1 MSKKNLPIEYVS
13 EEKPCIHCSKPD
25 WCYRLGDELSAC
37 KRNEPPAEGW
47 RKTKKK
53 DDEGTPYYAKI
64 IIDQSWVYTN
74 TDGQPLARVCRRNQ
88 DGKKRVWREYP
99 DGDKW
104 DIDAPSP
111 RREEIAVYNYQ
122 KLTQG
127 IDEGET
133 IWIPEGEKCADYL
146 SSLGLT
152 ATTNLGGSGKWRESD
167 TKCLA
172 GVKSVVLCPD
182 RDSPGVKHMV
192 KVEASIRSAYPE
204 CEIKWML
211 AEPNSPLWQALP
223 ESKGFDVANWQPT
236 LSQLEQSIED
246 QPEFPDLE
254 DTQPEEGEPQKLYTQ
269 IAFEELYTDKPWI
282 SLSGKLHFW
291 NGTHYEFSP
300 EPVERKR
307 ISDWCNSYVT
317 EGKQR
322 KYAYAKPECVQSIW
336 KWTRGRLEVDPTLV
350 NPPGMNLKNGR
361 LVVNW
366 ENSTPDFELLPHDPD
381 VYYTYVSKAQ
391 YEPDADPTDCNR
403 LLEVLD
409 EPQQEV
415 FLRTIAASLD
425 LATVR
430 RFRGREVRAI
440 LCKGEGNNGKDA
452 LRECVKRLYGNQGVS
467 ACSLTDFRQYDS
479 GRKFPLAKL
488 ANSKVNWSSESC
500 DAIALDKIQSLKKA
514 VTGDPLDVEDK
525 GKDEYSTEP
534 ASVFFFNIN
543 TSPRLEAAMEAIRS
557 RYAILSFDKVFKA
570 KPDPAKGELQADPR
584 FKHDPDFIN
593 EHILPALLNKVLDS
607 LKALM
612 AEGINYESTE
622 QTLADVQRQSNHLL
636 AFCQDVGLNF
646 VPNAVISVK
655 ELWENLR
662 NWYLE
667 NGTLEILE
675 KDNGKSKDVFHDQP
689 ARGDKTI
696 KAVNQVVARF
706 LSLFPKAKRGRSA
719 DGVFIR
725 GLKFGENHEE
735 PMEKP
740 EQLRENIEE
749 PFPSTPLN
757 TSQLPS
763 AQVNSPQKSPLDTN
777 NRLPAEIREQG
788 TGNGG
793 ENPRRRKTQ
802 GNAHQER
809 EQAQESRKKAS
820 EEPLDTN
827 NVDGEKPE
835 QLGEKI
841 EEPLFSQ
848 ESPLNTN
855 NIYVE
860 EVIVNAEPKLELET
874 ESDTETEIK
883 PEVETEIESDTAQ
896 KNSADYNFPGETTL
910 ETTFSFSFAAPPGK
924 RAIDYQT
931 LWEGLKKNI
940 KSIKRVIPQYPMRP
954 EHEDGT
960 ADLREVKSYVVR
972 TYAYI
977 RETPGYEEH
986 IEKVRNS
993 SHVNW
998 LDSLWEVVY
1007 VGDELPYPM
1016 VEITNGEV
1024 TEKIFVGY
1032 VTPEKLRE

>member
-1 MSKKNLPIEYVS
+1 MNKKNLPFEYVS
-13 EEKPCIHCSKPD
+13 EEKPCIHCGKPD

-37 KRNEPPAEGW
+37 KRNEPPAQGW

-53 DDEGTPYYAKI
+53 DDEGTWYYAKVV
-64 IIDQSWVYTN
+64 IDQSWVYTN
-74 TDGQPLARVCRRNQ
+74 TDGNPLARVCRRSK
-88 DGKKRVWREYP
+88 DEEKVVWREYP
-99 DGDKW
+99 DGDNW
-104 DIDAPSP
+104 DIDAPKP
-111 RREEIAVYNYQ
+111 KREHIAIYNYQ
-122 KLTQG
+122 SVQDG
-127 IDEGET
+127 IGKGET
-133 IWIPEGEKCADYL
+133 IWIAEGEKCADYL
-146 SSLGLT
+146 TSQGLT
-152 ATTNLGGSGKWRESD
+152 ATTNFGGGGKWRESD
-167 TKCLA
+167 TKCLT
-172 GVKSVVLCPD
+172 GIKSVVLCPD
-182 RDSPGVKHMV
+182 RDIPGIKHMV
-192 KVEASIRSAYPE
+192 KVEKSILKSYPD
-204 CEIKWML
+204 CEIKWL
-211 AEPNSPLWQALP
+211 LSEPDSPQWRNLP
-223 ESKGFDVANWQPT
+223 KSKGFDVADWQPD
-236 LSQLEQSIED
+236 LEMLEQSLQD
-246 QPEFPDLE
+246 KPEFLDLE

-269 IAFEELYTDKPWI
+269 IAFEELYTDRPWI
-282 SLSGKLHFW
+282 SLGGKLYFW
-291 NGTHYEFSP
+291 NGTHYELSP

-307 ISDWCNSYVT
+307 ISNWCNSYVT
-317 EGKQR
+317 EGKKR

-361 LVVNW
+361 LVITW

-381 VYYTYVSKAQ
+381 VYYTYVSKAR
-391 YEPDADPTDCNR
+391 YEPNADPTDCNR

-425 LATVR
+425 LTTVR

-440 LCKGEGNNGKDA
+440 LCKGEGSNGKDA
-452 LRECVKRLYGNQGVS
+452 LRECVKGLYGNQGVS

-593 EHILPALLNKVLDS
+593 EHILPALLNKVMES

-636 AFCQDVGLNF
+636 AFCQDVGLSF
-646 VPNAVISVK
+646 IPNAVISVK
-655 ELWENLR
+655 ELWEHLR

-675 KDNGKSKDVFHDQP
+675 KDNGKSKDIFHDQP

-719 DGVFIR
+719 EGVFIR
-725 GLKFGENHEE
+725 GLQFGKNHQEREQVQESRKKASEE
-735 PMEKP
+735 PLETNNVDGEKP
-740 EQLRENIEE
+740 EQLKENIEE
-749 PFPSTPLN
+749 PFPSTPLD

-763 AQVNSPQKSPLDTN
+763 AQVNSPQKSPLETN
-777 NRLPAEIREQG
+777 NVDGEKPEQLK
-788 TGNGG
+788 
-793 ENPRRRKTQ
+793 ENI
-802 GNAHQER
+802 E
-809 EQAQESRKKAS
+809 ESLFS
-820 EEPLDTN
+820 QEEPLDTN

-835 QLGEKI
+835 QLREKI
-841 EEPLFSQ
+841 EEPLFNQ
-848 ESPLNTN
+848 ESPLDTN

-860 EVIVNAEPKLELET
+860 EVLVDAELKLNLEI
-874 ESDTETEIK
+874 ETN
-883 PEVETEIESDTAQ
+883 PEVETEIEPDTAQ
-896 KNSADYNFPGETTL
+896 ENSADCIFPGATTL
-910 ETTFSFSFAAPPGK
+910 DTTIIMPPTPPGK
-924 RAIDYQT
+924 RAIDYPT
-931 LWEGLKKNI
+931 LWEDLKKSI
-940 KSIKRVIPQYPMRP
+940 KSIKGVIPQYPMDQGY
-954 EHEDGT
+954 EDGT
-960 ADLREVKSYVVR
+960 EELKEVQSYVVR
-972 TYAYI
+972 SYAYI
-977 RETPGYEEH
+977 RATPGYREH
-986 IEKVRNS
+986 IENVRKS

-998 LDSLWEVVY
+998 LDSLWEVVC